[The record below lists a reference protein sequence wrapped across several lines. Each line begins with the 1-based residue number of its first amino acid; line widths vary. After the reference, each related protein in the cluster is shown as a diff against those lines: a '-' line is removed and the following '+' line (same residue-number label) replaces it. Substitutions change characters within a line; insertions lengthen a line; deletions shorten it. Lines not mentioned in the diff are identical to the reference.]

1 MRTRLGYKVRFHLGR
16 GRNYMKWQITKDQE
30 PPNYVDPQFFQIVM
44 HGCVLKN
51 NKRIAAEI
59 HQGKNKKVCAWISCE
74 SLELKPQVSKYKK
87 GMRITFNPKQKP
99 FWTDGTSDLD
109 NARYRLILSSGKE
122 LFARK
127 AY

>member
-1 MRTRLGYKVRFHLGR
+1 MRARLGYKVRFHLGR

-30 PPNYVDPQFFQIVM
+30 PPNYVDPQSFQILM
-44 HGCVLKN
+44 SGCVLKN
-51 NKRIAAEI
+51 NKRIATEI

-74 SLELKPQVSKYKK
+74 SLELKPQGTMETK
-87 GMRITFNPKQKP
+87 GLKITFNPRRSP

-109 NARYRLILSSGKE
+109 GTRYQSILSSGRE
-122 LFARK
+122 LFVRK